1 MGKKLLFFIALNV
14 FSCTAFSASQSKQSK
29 RKETINAPKPE
40 IDELRSINNPENT
53 RPFFSPDEIEKIT
66 SVQHFKDQFEQT
78 EMTEK
83 KIAELHKK
91 LKESRE
97 AGWDTLTPEDEVPS
111 TKPVP
116 PAPTLLTQLTEIPQQ
131 LWESYVTNP
140 NRIEHF
146 LRFSG
151 MKTYFILLQKL
162 KENEFT
168 LFIKDLNTSNAGEGN
183 RWIDEALNQAIE
195 DNREETTRKMMAAAN
210 PYKKA
215 LPITTRQKVVAFL
228 ITCADKKRKALA
240 ADNEDY
246 ATDIH
251 QLARIIQEAD
261 PESLELLEIPKEHLE
276 DSAHQAALTLTRNA
290 TAGYLPKSITEN
302 NQPLL

>member
-1 MGKKLLFFIALNV
+1 MKKKLLFFITLNI

-29 RKETINAPKPE
+29 KKEAINATKPE
-40 IDELRSINNPENT
+40 IDEFTSNSNTENT
-53 RPFFSPDEIEKIT
+53 RPFFSTEEIEKIT

-78 EMTEK
+78 EMAEK

-97 AGWDTLTPEDEVPS
+97 AGWDTLTPEDEIPS

-116 PAPTLLTQLTEIPQQ
+116 PAATVLTQLTEIPQH
-131 LWESYVTNP
+131 LWEKYVTNP

-151 MKTYFILLQKL
+151 MKTYLILLQKL

-168 LFIKDLNTSNAGEGN
+168 LFIKDLNTNNAEEGN

-210 PYKKA
+210 PYKRA

-228 ITCADKKRKALA
+228 TLCADKKRKSLA
-240 ADNEDY
+240 ADLEDY
-246 ATDIH
+246 ATDIAT
-251 QLARIIQEAD
+251 LANIIQEAD
-261 PESLELLEIPKEHLE
+261 IDNPKQPIISKEDLER
-276 DSAHQAALTLTRNA
+276 SSHQAALTLTQQA
-290 TAGYLPKSITEN
+290 TAGYLPRPATDKK
-302 NQPLL
+302 L